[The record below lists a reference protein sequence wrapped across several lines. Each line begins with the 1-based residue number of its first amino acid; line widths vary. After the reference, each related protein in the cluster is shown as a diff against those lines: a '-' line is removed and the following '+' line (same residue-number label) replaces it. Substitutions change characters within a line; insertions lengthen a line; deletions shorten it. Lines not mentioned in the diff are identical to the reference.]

1 MCPQD
6 RFATSYIRV
15 DLLLWVGSLKLK
27 PALQVTDFFFDVLG
41 FFIIVSLSK
50 LNCPKIKLSYAVL
63 ENCHEVLNMNLV
75 SFLVCFSLFY
85 VCVKYMV

>member
-1 MCPQD
+1 M
-6 RFATSYIRV
+6 I
-15 DLLLWVGSLKLK
+15 
-27 PALQVTDFFFDVLG
+27 FFFDILV